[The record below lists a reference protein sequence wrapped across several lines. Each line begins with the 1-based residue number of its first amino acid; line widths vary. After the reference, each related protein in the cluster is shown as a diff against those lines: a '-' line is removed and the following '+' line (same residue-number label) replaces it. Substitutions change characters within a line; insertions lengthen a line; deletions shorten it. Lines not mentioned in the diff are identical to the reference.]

1 MFQWLGLNAFTATGP
16 GLIPGWETKIPQ
28 PCQGGQK
35 TNKKALIVKEKNFSL
50 KKKQEIFKNAHS
62 NTTLQINYL
71 PIK

>member
-28 PCQGGQK
+28 ACQGGQK
-35 TNKKALIVKEKNFSL
+35 TNKKKALVVKEKKFSL

-62 NTTLQINYL
+62 NTLQINYL